1 MPISTPASLC
11 VTRAAAER
19 RPHAP
24 LAVAASL
31 GACLL
36 LTAAGSSAVGQVAPP
51 AVGQPAAPAAAA
63 KPSSERINLTTSDD
77 VRLEAWYYPV
87 AKTDEQDRDQPPPAV
102 VILLHEL
109 GGSHTSV
116 EPLARELQAAG
127 IAVVAPD
134 LRGHGAAATAEAKP
148 LKAADFAA
156 MAVTTG
162 GRLRHQSS
170 GRGDVETV
178 RDWIKTRAEKGD
190 LDMTRLVVVGCGVGA
205 AVAAT
210 WTVADAAWPDI
221 ATGAQGGDV
230 RGLVLVSPAW
240 TTRGFSIAPALNAEP
255 VRRRIP
261 VLVIGGGNDA
271 DAVKIYEQFKRQRP
285 DGWSEKRA
293 GQESVTQ
300 AEKLAEGRLPSLYL
314 RQFDT
319 ALSGDRLA
327 ASVPKD
333 RRSGAY
339 PAAMIE
345 AFVGAVTA
353 AER

>member
-1 MPISTPASLC
+1 MPTSSPSTPALLGAFLLVAMAGS
-11 VTRAAAER
+11 VASGQAAA
-19 RPHAP
+19 PP
-24 LAVAASL
+24 D
-31 GACLL
+31 
-36 LTAAGSSAVGQVAPP
+36 GQ
-51 AVGQPAAPAAAA
+51 AAAA
-63 KPSSERINLTTSDD
+63 KAPAAPSERLRLETSDD
-77 VRLEAWYYPV
+77 VPLEAWYYP
-87 AKTDEQDRDQPPPAV
+87 AAETGDKDGDRPAPAV
-102 VILLHEL
+102 AIVLHEL
-109 GGSHTSV
+109 GGSHKSV

-134 LRGHGAAATAEAKP
+134 LRGHGASAAAEAKP
-148 LKAADFAA
+148 LKAADFAKMA
-156 MAVTTG
+156 MTGG
-162 GRLRHQSS
+162 GRLRDQSS
-170 GRGDVETV
+170 LRGDVETV
-178 RDWIKTRAEKGD
+178 RDWIKSRSEKDSLD
-190 LDMTRLVVVGCGVGA
+190 LDRLVVIGCGVGA

-221 ATGAQGGDV
+221 ATGPQGGQV
-230 RGLVLVSPAW
+230 RGLVLVSPDW
-240 TTRGFSIAPALNAEP
+240 TTRGFSIAPALSAEP

-261 VLVIGGGNDA
+261 TLLIGGAGDA
-271 DAVKIYEQFKRQRP
+271 DAVKIYEQLKKQRP

-293 GQESVTQ
+293 GQASVSQ
-300 AEKLAEGRLPSLYL
+300 SEKLTDGRLPSLYL

-345 AFVGAVTA
+345 GFINAVMA